1 MSSST
6 VWGYKSTLHPN
17 EALHYVGNR
26 KKHLC
31 SCNDLRCESLL
42 WKAVTLTEEKT
53 VSTPMLEPRAASN
66 STAMLTHVLLD
77 QPPVQIQLDCRASC
91 YVTPQ
96 CCKAATWHWKS
107 GHTLVMHNKAI
118 QKAAGKCGL
127 SSEVFD
133 TCMCHLCQSKL
144 RTDLRTALW
153 HPQPGRGRRA
163 HAIMIPLPRCKKKS
177 ECPDGKTNWEIEHQY
192 NWQNSWRYISTRLHH
207 TAVKAGNWAWVL
219 TTHLDLVWKSWEKL
233 RITKALKINWLFIA
247 STWGRGWTMGFS
259 GQKCWLHGILRACWA
274 VQEWNISLSTKMQK
288 TRRIL
293 HVTTALYSKVSIFKV
308 DNFSGC
314 HLDPKKLGAK

>member
-17 EALHYVGNR
+17 EASHYVGNR

-127 SSEVFD
+127 SS
-133 TCMCHLCQSKL
+133 S
-144 RTDLRTALW
+144 LW
-153 HPQPGRGRRA
+153 HMHVPFVPEQASSWPPYSPVASSAWEGEKSSCNYDPAPQ
-163 HAIMIPLPRCKKKS
+163 M
-177 ECPDGKTNWEIEHQY
+177 
-192 NWQNSWRYISTRLHH
+192 
-207 TAVKAGNWAWVL
+207 
-219 TTHLDLVWKSWEKL
+219 
-233 RITKALKINWLFIA
+233 
-247 STWGRGWTMGFS
+247 
-259 GQKCWLHGILRACWA
+259 
-274 VQEWNISLSTKMQK
+274 
-288 TRRIL
+288 
-293 HVTTALYSKVSIFKV
+293 
-308 DNFSGC
+308 
-314 HLDPKKLGAK
+314 